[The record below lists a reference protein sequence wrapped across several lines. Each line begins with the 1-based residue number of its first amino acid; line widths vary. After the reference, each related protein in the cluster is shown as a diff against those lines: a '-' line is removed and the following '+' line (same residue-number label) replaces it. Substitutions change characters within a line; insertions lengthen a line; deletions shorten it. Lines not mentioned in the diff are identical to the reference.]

1 VDTTITE
8 TPGEKSATAEP
19 RARVKRR
26 FTLRPWLRALHRD
39 IGYLAVGFTVIYAVS
54 GLAVNHIKDWDPS
67 FVQVN
72 RTHQIAPPN
81 TADSQQAARRVLDA
95 LGIREA
101 PSDVYR
107 VSDDALDVTL
117 RNRTLHVDLVRGVVV
132 EEGQEPRFFLRVINW
147 LHLNRG
153 KKAWTYLA
161 DAYAIFLLFLA
172 TSGLFMIPGRKG
184 LFGRGGVL
192 VGFGA
197 LVPIL
202 YVLLSGGP

>member
-1 VDTTITE
+1 MDTTITE

-19 RARVKRR
+19 RARSKRR
-26 FTLRPWLRALHRD
+26 FGFRPWLRALHRD

-54 GLAVNHIKDWDPS
+54 GLAVNHIKDWDPN

-72 RTHQIAPPN
+72 RTHQIAPPK
-81 TADSQQAARRVLDA
+81 TEDSQRAARAVLDA
-95 LGIREA
+95 LAIREP

-107 VSDDALDVTL
+107 VSNDALDITL
-117 RNRTLHVDLVRGVVV
+117 KNRTLHVDLRRGVVA
-132 EEGQEPRFFLRVINW
+132 EEGQEPRFFLRAVNW

-161 DAYAIFLLFLA
+161 DTYAVFLLVLA
-172 TSGLFMIPGRKG
+172 SSGLFMIPGRKG
-184 LFGRGGVL
+184 LLGRGGIL
-192 VGFGA
+192 VSVGA

-202 YVLLSGGP
+202 YVALSGGP